1 MIIQIKTGWR
11 SGDMKF
17 YHVVINAILEKPKLE
32 NLTKEELIKLCIK
45 KGIKVDRRKKRE
57 TIINDLREYKMD
69 PDYIGLITSIL
80 ASCATGMLFNLAV
93 TI

>member
-17 YHVVINAILEKPKLE
+17 YHIVINAILGKKPKLE

-45 KGIKVDRRKKRE
+45 RGIKVDRRKKRE
-57 TIINDLREYKMD
+57 TIINDLKG
-69 PDYIGLITSIL
+69 I
-80 ASCATGMLFNLAV
+80 
-93 TI
+93 